1 MNRIRRSNESKGVS
15 LVNSLFR
22 VFVFLTFLPVCSQ
35 LSSDG
40 GEITFTFDYD
50 SSFTTAA
57 GANVA
62 LAQSDFTYVGSYLSS
77 VIKTSGAYDITM
89 KFTISGE
96 VDPGSSQLGSA
107 GSDFRGTSNK
117 FNKTDTQAFA
127 QTGTNPAGAGNP
139 VGDAIFNFGKSWGF
153 NGSVSDSQID
163 FRYVVLHEMTHAMG
177 FIGLIGPT
185 GGTTVASPPGFHGYM
200 DQFFYGWDGDSY
212 EKLVQTSGSNL
223 VAMTNA
229 AAAVVDNV
237 RPLQFRGPN
246 VLNYLGNSTGQ
257 DMYTPS
263 TFRSGSSIYHVNIVN
278 DLMYY
283 AIEQGPKT
291 FGYSGLHLAF
301 LQDLGYT
308 VVPEPSTYAFAAVTV
323 IVLAAL
329 GRSKSASAS
338 RRSERIAA

>member
-1 MNRIRRSNESKGVS
+1 MH
-15 LVNSLFR
+15 SLFR
-22 VFVFLTFLPVCSQ
+22 VFVFLTFLPICSE
-35 LSSDG
+35 LSSEG

-89 KFTISGE
+89 KFTISGTNE
-96 VDPGSSQLGSA
+96 PLSSQLGSA
-107 GSDFRGTSNK
+107 GSTFRGFSNS
-117 FNKTDTQAFA
+117 FNKTDTQSFA
-127 QTGTNPAGAGNP
+127 QTGVNPAGAGNA
-139 VGDAIFNFGKSWGF
+139 VGDGTFNFGKSWGF
-153 NGSVSDSQID
+153 NGSVSGSQLD

-177 FIGLIGPT
+177 FIGLIDST
-185 GGTTVASPPGFHGYM
+185 GATSVVSPPGFHGFM
-200 DQFFYGWDGDSY
+200 DQFFYGWDGVSY

-229 AAAVVDNV
+229 SAAVVNNV

-246 VLNYLGNSTGQ
+246 VLSYLGNTTGQ

-263 TFRSGSSIYHVNIVN
+263 TFSDGSSIYHVNIVD

-283 AIEQGPKT
+283 AVGQGPKT
-291 FGYSGLHLAF
+291 FGYSGLHMAF
-301 LQDLGYT
+301 LRDLGYT

-323 IVLAAL
+323 IVLATI
-329 GRSKSASAS
+329 GRSKSRIASA
-338 RRSERIAA
+338 RSCRNAA